1 MPRANVLYDPN
12 WEAVHDHHAAERQ
25 RLSKLLFGARCDR
38 LSGAAAVE
46 ARAAFD
52 LHHMACL
59 RTFEAQYETVQEY
72 AQWRFSLWTA
82 DGPRPAVDYEA
93 LRSVEEVRN
102 LCMRLET
109 EADEVEHADRVSL
122 PVGQPLTLQ
131 AFEGEGVVRCW
142 HHFTPDE
149 LRSCGETS
157 IAGTRTLMTPHW
169 LAGVW
174 HVCFMQDETYPGKSV
189 INAIETLATLVYHE
203 ARAEAEA
210 WRSQR
215 RGWGGRLGRLVSAR
229 LWRWTVRPS
238 SFQFYTHLPPKR
250 PSSEDFDRVEL
261 RGSRPDGSR
270 PRAGGAIARSRK
282 RSPQHG
288 ARSPTFGR
296 RG

>member
-109 EADEVEHADRVSL
+109 EADCQSALKIDPYKR
-122 PVGQPLTLQ
+122 PILTPS
-131 AFEGEGVVRCW
+131 GVVIC
-142 HHFTPDE
+142 
-149 LRSCGETS
+149 
-157 IAGTRTLMTPHW
+157 
-169 LAGVW
+169 
-174 HVCFMQDETYPGKSV
+174 
-189 INAIETLATLVYHE
+189 
-203 ARAEAEA
+203 
-210 WRSQR
+210 
-215 RGWGGRLGRLVSAR
+215 
-229 LWRWTVRPS
+229 
-238 SFQFYTHLPPKR
+238 
-250 PSSEDFDRVEL
+250 
-261 RGSRPDGSR
+261 
-270 PRAGGAIARSRK
+270 AGG
-282 RSPQHG
+282 P
-288 ARSPTFGR
+288 
-296 RG
+296 